1 MTSDTL
7 ADIKRFGLSVRQI
20 PLEDVST
27 FDPRHYQ
34 EGDERITWNGR
45 DMVRRVR
52 IPEHAG
58 WWMCQKSRDTS
69 SGVFWNKK
77 LHNLAPTLEE
87 SVALYKEKHTDAS

>member
-1 MTSDTL
+1 MATDTF

-20 PLEDVST
+20 PLEIVST

-34 EGDERITWNGR
+34 EGDERVTWNGR

-58 WWMCQKSRDTS
+58 WWLCQKSRSNDALIMWS
-69 SGVFWNKK
+69 AKRD
-77 LHNLAPTLEE
+77 NLAPTLEE
-87 SVALYKEKHTDAS
+87 SVALYKEQHTDAS